1 MGSLKLTSKLSDLR
15 VLVTRPLH
23 QHASLCSAI
32 EDNGGEAKHFP
43 LFAIEP
49 VNEPILVQQIKTK
62 VENLD
67 NYQLIIFISTNAVK
81 FGAPWINDYWQ
92 RFPVGVGV
100 LAMGPSTARKVSI
113 ELDCGVVTSDAGASS
128 EDILLL
134 DELADISGSKVAIVR
149 GIGGRE
155 LLAESLRQRG
165 AEVDYIEV
173 YRRMP
178 TQKSGEEL
186 ATVLRQEN
194 INIFVVTSG
203 ESLARLDRL
212 IKDTVQLAHS
222 IRSIPIIVPS
232 NRVAKDAAQLG
243 YTKVKLALGADDEAI
258 INALQEIAN

>member
-1 MGSLKLTSKLSDLR
+1 MGSSKLTSKLSDLR

-81 FGAPWINDYWQ
+81 FGALWINDYWQ

-165 AEVDYIEV
+165 AGVDYIEV

-186 ATVLRQEN
+186 ATVFRQEN

-212 IKDTVQLAHS
+212 IKDTVQLAHT

>member
-81 FGAPWINDYWQ
+81 FGALWINDYWQ

-212 IKDTVQLAHS
+212 IKDTVQLAHT

>member
-81 FGAPWINDYWQ
+81 FGALWINDYWQ

-165 AEVDYIEV
+165 AGVDYIEV

-186 ATVLRQEN
+186 ATVFRQEN

>member
-1 MGSLKLTSKLSDLR
+1 MGSWKLTSNLSDLR

-212 IKDTVQLAHS
+212 VKDTVQLAHT

>member
-1 MGSLKLTSKLSDLR
+1 MGSSKLTSKLSDLR

-81 FGAPWINDYWQ
+81 FGALWINDYWQ

-212 IKDTVQLAHS
+212 IKDTVQLAHT

-243 YTKVKLALGADDEAI
+243 YTQVKLALGADDEAI

>member
-1 MGSLKLTSKLSDLR
+1 MGSSKLTSKLSDLR

-165 AEVDYIEV
+165 AGVDYIEV

-186 ATVLRQEN
+186 ATVFRQEN

-212 IKDTVQLAHS
+212 IKDTVQLAHT

>member
-1 MGSLKLTSKLSDLR
+1 MGSSKLTSKLSDLR

-81 FGAPWINDYWQ
+81 FGALWINDYWQ

-186 ATVLRQEN
+186 ATVFRQEN

-212 IKDTVQLAHS
+212 IKDTVQLAHT

>member
-1 MGSLKLTSKLSDLR
+1 MGSSKLTSKLSDLR

>member
-212 IKDTVQLAHS
+212 IKDTVQLAHT